1 MMQVTNKLNLDV
13 SSEPKAPSSNSANGS
28 DRGFSSLL
36 DNQNSATSPAA
47 AATTRAEARAQAS
60 ANAEKNRAKSED
72 KAASA
77 EEATRQDEISAAAQ
91 SESEQVAES
100 EGSLEEIERQDA
112 AEAKV
117 ENDAA
122 AVDPAL
128 SGIDFLQ
135 HLQSSLNTNTEL
147 TTDADTLT
155 GEAQGAKSE
164 AANGGNGLPLA
175 AGSLTAAEVDA
186 DDELLTDEPLAAR
199 ANSGA
204 TAEEGADSGSEVAGK
219 SPVTSAGGSTG
230 GEKTAVSS
238 RDNSAE
244 LGTDAT
250 AEGKTT
256 VASAGGSAGGEK
268 AAVSSRDNSA
278 ELSQLAALFA
288 GGSKREVASPA
299 TTAAPEALAALDDAA
314 QAKGSASDVASKL
327 ESSGLESSRV
337 ETKPGAPTL
346 TTDQTNQLHALTAAV
361 RHPNAGSGDAAAQL
375 AQAGNDAVSQSRDR
389 SQLLSAVH
397 LSNAQQAAPEL
408 AERMTLMIGQKWH
421 EAEIQLEPQ
430 GLGKMSIQ
438 LSIDQDQKASVQ
450 FVVQQGNARELLEQ
464 ALPKLR
470 DMLASQGVQL
480 GQTSVQQQAA
490 GQQQS
495 QNQQAQ
501 QGEAREG
508 GNGWGH
514 RGQNSQGEVVDVQ
527 NLAIHST
534 GAAGIDFYA

>member
-13 SSEPKAPSSNSANGS
+13 SSEPKAPSANPVNGS

-36 DNQNSATSPAA
+36 NSQNSVTHPGSGPTSR
-47 AATTRAEARAQAS
+47 TEARAHS
-60 ANAEKNRAKSED
+60 SSNSEKTRSKSED
-72 KAASA
+72 KAAIT
-77 EEATRQDEISAAAQ
+77 EEVTRQDELSAAEQ
-91 SESEQVAES
+91 SESER
-100 EGSLEEIERQDA
+100 L
-112 AEAKV
+112 AEA
-117 ENDAA
+117 DAPLDEAEHSASAEGDAEA
-122 AVDPAL
+122 ADSASNVDPSL

-147 TTDADTLT
+147 TTEADALSS
-155 GEAQGAKSE
+155 EALAAESE
-164 AANGGNGLPLA
+164 AASGGNDLPLA
-175 AGSLTAAEVDA
+175 ADSKAPSEA
-186 DDELLTDEPLAAR
+186 DLDEELLTDEQLAAR
-199 ANSGA
+199 DKSGA
-204 TAEEGADSGSEVAGK
+204 VADEG
-219 SPVTSAGGSTG
+219 SA
-230 GEKTAVSS
+230 A
-238 RDNSAE
+238 
-244 LGTDAT
+244 GTDAT
-250 AEGKTT
+250 DEGKTT
-256 VASAGGSAGGEK
+256 VASAGGAAGGEK
-268 AAVSSRDNSA
+268 AATSSRDTRDNSA

-299 TTAAPEALAALDDAA
+299 TTAAQEALAALDDAA
-314 QAKGSASDVASKL
+314 QTEGAASDVASKL
-327 ESSGLESSRV
+327 ESSG
-337 ETKPGAPTL
+337 GDATL
-346 TTDQTNQLHALTAAV
+346 TTDNTSQLHALTAAT
-361 RHPNAGSGDAAAQL
+361 RHPTGGSGDVSAQL
-375 AQAGNDAVSQSRDR
+375 AQAGTDPAQQSRDK

-490 GQQQS
+490 GQQQA
-495 QNQQAQ
+495 QDQQAQ
-501 QGEAREG
+501 QARDEG
-508 GNGWGH
+508 GSWRN

>member
-13 SSEPKAPSSNSANGS
+13 SSEPKAPSANPVNGS

-36 DNQNSATSPAA
+36 NSQNSVTHPGSGPTSR
-47 AATTRAEARAQAS
+47 TEARAHS
-60 ANAEKNRAKSED
+60 SSNSEKTRAKSED
-72 KAASA
+72 KAAIT
-77 EEATRQDEISAAAQ
+77 EDVTRQDELSAAEQ
-91 SESEQVAES
+91 SESER
-100 EGSLEEIERQDA
+100 L
-112 AEAKV
+112 AEADAPLDEAEHSASV
-117 ENDAA
+117 EGDAEA
-122 AVDPAL
+122 ADSASNVDPSL

-147 TTDADTLT
+147 TTKADALSS
-155 GEAQGAKSE
+155 EALAAESE
-164 AANGGNGLPLA
+164 AASGGNALPLEA
-175 AGSLTAAEVDA
+175 DSTASSEA
-186 DDELLTDEPLAAR
+186 DLDEELLTDEQLAAR
-199 ANSGA
+199 GNTGA
-204 TAEEGADSGSEVAGK
+204 AADEG
-219 SPVTSAGGSTG
+219 SA
-230 GEKTAVSS
+230 A
-238 RDNSAE
+238 
-244 LGTDAT
+244 GTDAT
-250 AEGKTT
+250 DEGKTP
-256 VASAGGSAGGEK
+256 VASAGGAAGGEK
-268 AAVSSRDNSA
+268 AATSSRDNSA

-299 TTAAPEALAALDDAA
+299 TTAAQEALAALDDAA
-314 QAKGSASDVASKL
+314 QTEGVASDVASKL
-327 ESSGLESSRV
+327 ESSGGDATLSD
-337 ETKPGAPTL
+337 PTL
-346 TTDQTNQLHALTAAV
+346 TTDNTSQLHALTAAT
-361 RHPNAGSGDAAAQL
+361 RHPTGGSGDVSAQL
-375 AQAGNDAVSQSRDR
+375 AQAGTDPAQQSRDK

-490 GQQQS
+490 GQQQA
-495 QNQQAQ
+495 QDQQAQ
-501 QGEAREG
+501 QARDEG
-508 GNGWGH
+508 GSWRN

>member
-13 SSEPKAPSSNSANGS
+13 SSEPKAPSTNPANGS

-36 DNQNSATSPAA
+36 DNQNSATSPT
-47 AATTRAEARAQAS
+47 ATSTSQAEARAQAS
-60 ANAEKNRAKSED
+60 AHAEKNRAKSEN

-77 EEATRQDEISAAAQ
+77 EEATRQNELSAAAPSD
-91 SESEQVAES
+91 SEPVAETEDSREEVERSDAS
-100 EGSLEEIERQDA
+100 ETKAEEDADA
-112 AEAKV
+112 APSG
-117 ENDAA
+117 
-122 AVDPAL
+122 DPAL

-147 TTDADTLT
+147 TTEADGLT
-155 GEAQGAKSE
+155 SEAQLAKSE
-164 AANGGNGLPLA
+164 AANGGNALPLD
-175 AGSLTAAEVDA
+175 AGSSAASASDA
-186 DDELLTDEPLAAR
+186 DDELLTDEQLAAR
-199 ANSGA
+199 GKTGA
-204 TAEEGADSGSEVAGK
+204 TTDDGSA
-219 SPVTSAGGSTG
+219 A
-230 GEKTAVSS
+230 
-238 RDNSAE
+238 
-244 LGTDAT
+244 GTDA
-250 AEGKTT
+250 ADEGKTP
-256 VASAGGSAGGEK
+256 VASAGTSASGEK
-268 AAVSSRDNSA
+268 AVATSRDNSA

-299 TTAAPEALAALDDAA
+299 ATAAQEALAALDEAA
-314 QAKGSASDVASKL
+314 QTEGVASDVASKL
-327 ESSGLESSRV
+327 ESGGG
-337 ETKPGAPTL
+337 ETKSGDPTL
-346 TTDQTNQLHALTAAV
+346 TTDNANQLHVLTAAN
-361 RHPNAGSGDAAAQL
+361 RHPSAGSGDVAAQL
-375 AQAGNDAVSQSRDR
+375 AQAGSDAASQSRDK
-389 SQLLSAVH
+389 SQLMSAVH

-450 FVVQQGNARELLEQ
+450 FVVQQGHARELLEQ

-490 GQQQS
+490 GQQHS

-501 QGEAREG
+501 QGEAHEG
-508 GNGWGH
+508 GGSWGH

>member
-13 SSEPKAPSSNSANGS
+13 SSEPKAPSTNPANGS

-36 DNQNSATSPAA
+36 DNQNSATSPT
-47 AATTRAEARAQAS
+47 ATSTSQAEARAQAS
-60 ANAEKNRAKSED
+60 AHAEKNRAKSEN

-77 EEATRQDEISAAAQ
+77 EEATRQDELSAAAPSD
-91 SESEQVAES
+91 SEPVVETEDSREEVERSDASETKAE
-100 EGSLEEIERQDA
+100 EDADA
-112 AEAKV
+112 APSG
-117 ENDAA
+117 
-122 AVDPAL
+122 DPAL

-147 TTDADTLT
+147 TTEADGLT
-155 GEAQGAKSE
+155 SEAPLAKSE
-164 AANGGNGLPLA
+164 AANGGNALPLD
-175 AGSLTAAEVDA
+175 AGSSAASASDA
-186 DDELLTDEPLAAR
+186 DDELLTDEQLAAR
-199 ANSGA
+199 GKTGA
-204 TAEEGADSGSEVAGK
+204 TTDDGSA
-219 SPVTSAGGSTG
+219 A
-230 GEKTAVSS
+230 
-238 RDNSAE
+238 
-244 LGTDAT
+244 GTDA
-250 AEGKTT
+250 ADEGKTP
-256 VASAGGSAGGEK
+256 VASAGTSASGEK
-268 AAVSSRDNSA
+268 AVATSRDNSA

-299 TTAAPEALAALDDAA
+299 ATAAQEALAALDEAA
-314 QAKGSASDVASKL
+314 QTEGVASDVASKL
-327 ESSGLESSRV
+327 ESGGG
-337 ETKPGAPTL
+337 ETKSGDPTL
-346 TTDQTNQLHALTAAV
+346 TTDNANQLHVLTAAN
-361 RHPNAGSGDAAAQL
+361 RHPSAGSGDVAAQL
-375 AQAGNDAVSQSRDR
+375 AQAGSDAASQSRDK
-389 SQLLSAVH
+389 SQLMSAVH

-450 FVVQQGNARELLEQ
+450 FVVQQGHARELLEQ

-490 GQQQS
+490 GQQHS

-501 QGEAREG
+501 QGEAHEG
-508 GNGWGH
+508 GGSWGH

>member
-13 SSEPKAPSSNSANGS
+13 SSEPKAPSTNPANGS

-36 DNQNSATSPAA
+36 DNQNSATSPT
-47 AATTRAEARAQAS
+47 ATSTSQAEARAQAS
-60 ANAEKNRAKSED
+60 AHAEKNRAKSEN

-77 EEATRQDEISAAAQ
+77 EEATRQDELSAAAPSD
-91 SESEQVAES
+91 SEPVAETEDSRDEVERSDAS
-100 EGSLEEIERQDA
+100 ETKAEEDADA
-112 AEAKV
+112 APSG
-117 ENDAA
+117 
-122 AVDPAL
+122 DPAL

-147 TTDADTLT
+147 TTEADGLT
-155 GEAQGAKSE
+155 SEAQLAKSE
-164 AANGGNGLPLA
+164 AANGGNALPLEADSSA
-175 AGSLTAAEVDA
+175 ASASDA
-186 DDELLTDEPLAAR
+186 DDELLTDEQLAAR
-199 ANSGA
+199 GKTGA
-204 TAEEGADSGSEVAGK
+204 TTDDGSA
-219 SPVTSAGGSTG
+219 A
-230 GEKTAVSS
+230 
-238 RDNSAE
+238 
-244 LGTDAT
+244 GTDA
-250 AEGKTT
+250 ADEGKTP
-256 VASAGGSAGGEK
+256 VASAGTSASGEK
-268 AAVSSRDNSA
+268 AVATSRDNSA

-299 TTAAPEALAALDDAA
+299 ATAAQEALAALDEAA
-314 QAKGSASDVASKL
+314 QTEGVASDVASKL
-327 ESSGLESSRV
+327 ESGGG
-337 ETKPGAPTL
+337 ETKSGDPTL
-346 TTDQTNQLHALTAAV
+346 TTDNANQLHVLTAAN
-361 RHPNAGSGDAAAQL
+361 RHPSVGSGDVAAQL
-375 AQAGNDAVSQSRDR
+375 AQAGSDAASQSRDK
-389 SQLLSAVH
+389 SQLMSAVH

-490 GQQQS
+490 GQQHS

-501 QGEAREG
+501 QGEAHEG
-508 GNGWGH
+508 GGSWGH

>member
-13 SSEPKAPSSNSANGS
+13 SSEPKAPSTNPANGS

-36 DNQNSATSPAA
+36 DNQNSATSPT
-47 AATTRAEARAQAS
+47 ATSTSQAEARAQAS
-60 ANAEKNRAKSED
+60 AHAEKNRAKSEN

-77 EEATRQDEISAAAQ
+77 EEATRQNELSAAAPSD
-91 SESEQVAES
+91 SEPVVETEDSREEVELSDASETKAE
-100 EGSLEEIERQDA
+100 EDADA
-112 AEAKV
+112 APSG
-117 ENDAA
+117 
-122 AVDPAL
+122 DPAL

-147 TTDADTLT
+147 TTEADGLT
-155 GEAQGAKSE
+155 SEAQLAKSE
-164 AANGGNGLPLA
+164 AANGGNALPLEADSSA
-175 AGSLTAAEVDA
+175 ASASDA
-186 DDELLTDEPLAAR
+186 DDELLTDEQLAAR
-199 ANSGA
+199 GKTGATTEDGSGA
-204 TAEEGADSGSEVAGK
+204 
-219 SPVTSAGGSTG
+219 
-230 GEKTAVSS
+230 
-238 RDNSAE
+238 
-244 LGTDAT
+244 GTDA
-250 AEGKTT
+250 ADEGKTP
-256 VASAGGSAGGEK
+256 VASAGTSASGEK
-268 AAVSSRDNSA
+268 AVATSRDNSA

-299 TTAAPEALAALDDAA
+299 ATAAQEALAALDEAA
-314 QAKGSASDVASKL
+314 QTEGVASDVASKL
-327 ESSGLESSRV
+327 ESGGG
-337 ETKPGAPTL
+337 ETKSGDPTL
-346 TTDQTNQLHALTAAV
+346 TTDNANQLHVLTAAN
-361 RHPNAGSGDAAAQL
+361 RHPSAGSGDVAAQL
-375 AQAGNDAVSQSRDR
+375 AQAGSDAASQSRDK
-389 SQLLSAVH
+389 SQLMSAVH

-450 FVVQQGNARELLEQ
+450 FVVQQGHARELLEQ

-490 GQQQS
+490 GQQHS

-501 QGEAREG
+501 QGEAHEG
-508 GNGWGH
+508 GGSWGH

>member
-13 SSEPKAPSSNSANGS
+13 SSEPKAPSANPANGS

-47 AATTRAEARAQAS
+47 TSTTQAEARAQAS
-60 ANAEKNRAKSED
+60 AHAEKNRAKSEN

-77 EEATRQDEISAAAQ
+77 EEATRQDELSAAAPSD
-91 SESEQVAES
+91 SEPVVETEDSREEVERSDASETKAE
-100 EGSLEEIERQDA
+100 EDADA
-112 AEAKV
+112 APSG
-117 ENDAA
+117 
-122 AVDPAL
+122 DPAL

-147 TTDADTLT
+147 TTEADGLT
-155 GEAQGAKSE
+155 SEAQLAKSE
-164 AANGGNGLPLA
+164 AANGGNALPLD
-175 AGSLTAAEVDA
+175 AGSSAASASDA
-186 DDELLTDEPLAAR
+186 DDELLTDEQLAAR
-199 ANSGA
+199 GKTGA
-204 TAEEGADSGSEVAGK
+204 TTDDGSA
-219 SPVTSAGGSTG
+219 A
-230 GEKTAVSS
+230 
-238 RDNSAE
+238 
-244 LGTDAT
+244 GTDA
-250 AEGKTT
+250 ADEGKTP
-256 VASAGGSAGGEK
+256 VASAGTSASGEK
-268 AAVSSRDNSA
+268 AVATSRDNSA

-299 TTAAPEALAALDDAA
+299 ATAAQEALAALDEAA
-314 QAKGSASDVASKL
+314 QTEGVASDVASKL
-327 ESSGLESSRV
+327 ESGGG
-337 ETKPGAPTL
+337 ETKSGDPKL
-346 TTDQTNQLHALTAAV
+346 TTDNANQLHVLTAAN
-361 RHPNAGSGDAAAQL
+361 RHPSAGSGDVAAQL
-375 AQAGNDAVSQSRDR
+375 AQAGSDAASQSRDK
-389 SQLLSAVH
+389 SQLMSAVH

-450 FVVQQGNARELLEQ
+450 FVVQQGHARELLEQ

-534 GAAGIDFYA
+534 GAAGIVFYA

>member
-13 SSEPKAPSSNSANGS
+13 SSEPKAPSTNPANGS

-36 DNQNSATSPAA
+36 DNQNSATSPT
-47 AATTRAEARAQAS
+47 ATSTSQAEARAQAS
-60 ANAEKNRAKSED
+60 AHAEKNRAKSEN

-77 EEATRQDEISAAAQ
+77 EEATRQDELSAAAPSD
-91 SESEQVAES
+91 SEPVVETEDSREEVERSDASETKAE
-100 EGSLEEIERQDA
+100 EDADA
-112 AEAKV
+112 APSG
-117 ENDAA
+117 
-122 AVDPAL
+122 DPAL

-147 TTDADTLT
+147 TTEADGLT
-155 GEAQGAKSE
+155 SEAQLAKSE
-164 AANGGNGLPLA
+164 AANGGNALPLD
-175 AGSLTAAEVDA
+175 AGSSAASASDA
-186 DDELLTDEPLAAR
+186 DDELLTDEQLAAR
-199 ANSGA
+199 GKTGA
-204 TAEEGADSGSEVAGK
+204 TTDDGSA
-219 SPVTSAGGSTG
+219 A
-230 GEKTAVSS
+230 
-238 RDNSAE
+238 
-244 LGTDAT
+244 GTDA
-250 AEGKTT
+250 ADEGKTP
-256 VASAGGSAGGEK
+256 VASAGTSASGEK
-268 AAVSSRDNSA
+268 AVATSRDNSA

-299 TTAAPEALAALDDAA
+299 ATAAQEALAALDEAA
-314 QAKGSASDVASKL
+314 QTEGVASDVASKL
-327 ESSGLESSRV
+327 ESGGG
-337 ETKPGAPTL
+337 ETKSGDPTL
-346 TTDQTNQLHALTAAV
+346 TTDNANQLHVLTAAN
-361 RHPNAGSGDAAAQL
+361 RHPSAGSGDVAAQL
-375 AQAGNDAVSQSRDR
+375 AQAGSDAASQSRDK
-389 SQLLSAVH
+389 SQLMSAVH

-450 FVVQQGNARELLEQ
+450 FVVQQGHARELLEQ

-490 GQQQS
+490 GQQHS

-501 QGEAREG
+501 QGEAHEG
-508 GNGWGH
+508 GGSWGH

>member
-13 SSEPKAPSSNSANGS
+13 SSEPKAPSTNPANGS

-36 DNQNSATSPAA
+36 DNQNSATSPT
-47 AATTRAEARAQAS
+47 ATSTSQAEARAQAS
-60 ANAEKNRAKSED
+60 AHAEKNRAKSEN

-77 EEATRQDEISAAAQ
+77 EEATRQDELSAAAPSD
-91 SESEQVAES
+91 SEPVAETEDSRDEVERSDAS
-100 EGSLEEIERQDA
+100 ETKAEEDADA
-112 AEAKV
+112 APSG
-117 ENDAA
+117 
-122 AVDPAL
+122 DPAL

-147 TTDADTLT
+147 TTEADGLT
-155 GEAQGAKSE
+155 SEAQLAKSE
-164 AANGGNGLPLA
+164 AANGGNALPLD
-175 AGSLTAAEVDA
+175 AGSSAASASDA
-186 DDELLTDEPLAAR
+186 DDELLTDEQLAAR
-199 ANSGA
+199 GKTGA
-204 TAEEGADSGSEVAGK
+204 TTDDGSA
-219 SPVTSAGGSTG
+219 A
-230 GEKTAVSS
+230 
-238 RDNSAE
+238 
-244 LGTDAT
+244 GTDA
-250 AEGKTT
+250 ADEGKTP
-256 VASAGGSAGGEK
+256 VASAGTSASGEK
-268 AAVSSRDNSA
+268 AVATSRDNSA

-299 TTAAPEALAALDDAA
+299 ATAAQEALAALDEAA
-314 QAKGSASDVASKL
+314 QTEGVASDVASKL
-327 ESSGLESSRV
+327 ESGGG
-337 ETKPGAPTL
+337 ETKSGDPTL
-346 TTDQTNQLHALTAAV
+346 TTDNANQLHVLTAAN
-361 RHPNAGSGDAAAQL
+361 RHPSAGSGDVAAQL
-375 AQAGNDAVSQSRDR
+375 AQAGSDAASQSRDK
-389 SQLLSAVH
+389 SQLMSAVH

-450 FVVQQGNARELLEQ
+450 FVVQQGHARELLEQ

-490 GQQQS
+490 GQQHS

-508 GNGWGH
+508 GGSWGH

>member
-13 SSEPKAPSSNSANGS
+13 SSEPKAPSTNPANGS

-36 DNQNSATSPAA
+36 DNQNSATSPT
-47 AATTRAEARAQAS
+47 ATSTSQAEARAQAS
-60 ANAEKNRAKSED
+60 AHAEKNRAKSEN

-77 EEATRQDEISAAAQ
+77 EEATRQDELSAAAPSD
-91 SESEQVAES
+91 SEPVVETEDSREEVERSDASETKAE
-100 EGSLEEIERQDA
+100 EDADA
-112 AEAKV
+112 APSG
-117 ENDAA
+117 
-122 AVDPAL
+122 DPAL

-147 TTDADTLT
+147 TTEADGLT
-155 GEAQGAKSE
+155 SEAQLAKSE
-164 AANGGNGLPLA
+164 AANGGNALPLEADSSA
-175 AGSLTAAEVDA
+175 ASASDA
-186 DDELLTDEPLAAR
+186 DDELLTDEQLAAR
-199 ANSGA
+199 GKTGA
-204 TAEEGADSGSEVAGK
+204 TTDDGSA
-219 SPVTSAGGSTG
+219 A
-230 GEKTAVSS
+230 
-238 RDNSAE
+238 
-244 LGTDAT
+244 GTDA
-250 AEGKTT
+250 ADEGKTP
-256 VASAGGSAGGEK
+256 VASAGTSASGEK
-268 AAVSSRDNSA
+268 AVATSRDNSA

-299 TTAAPEALAALDDAA
+299 ATAAQEALAALDEAA
-314 QAKGSASDVASKL
+314 QTEGVASDVASKL
-327 ESSGLESSRV
+327 ESGGG
-337 ETKPGAPTL
+337 ETKSGDPTL
-346 TTDQTNQLHALTAAV
+346 TTDNANQLHVLTAAN
-361 RHPNAGSGDAAAQL
+361 RHPSAGSGDVAAQL
-375 AQAGNDAVSQSRDR
+375 AQAGSDAASQSRDK
-389 SQLLSAVH
+389 SQLMSAVH

-450 FVVQQGNARELLEQ
+450 FVVQQGHARELLEQ

-490 GQQQS
+490 GQQHS

-501 QGEAREG
+501 QGEAHEG
-508 GNGWGH
+508 GGSWGH

>member
-13 SSEPKAPSSNSANGS
+13 SSEPKAPSTNPANGS

-36 DNQNSATSPAA
+36 DNQNSATSPT
-47 AATTRAEARAQAS
+47 ATSTSQAEARAQAS
-60 ANAEKNRAKSED
+60 AHAEKNRAKSEN

-77 EEATRQDEISAAAQ
+77 EEATRQDELSAAAPSD
-91 SESEQVAES
+91 SEPVAETEDSREEVERSDAS
-100 EGSLEEIERQDA
+100 ETKAEEDADA
-112 AEAKV
+112 APSG
-117 ENDAA
+117 
-122 AVDPAL
+122 DPAL

-147 TTDADTLT
+147 TTEADGLT
-155 GEAQGAKSE
+155 SEAQLAKSE
-164 AANGGNGLPLA
+164 AANGGNALPLEADSSA
-175 AGSLTAAEVDA
+175 ASASDA
-186 DDELLTDEPLAAR
+186 DDELLTDEQLAAR
-199 ANSGA
+199 GKTGA
-204 TAEEGADSGSEVAGK
+204 TTDDGSA
-219 SPVTSAGGSTG
+219 A
-230 GEKTAVSS
+230 
-238 RDNSAE
+238 
-244 LGTDAT
+244 GTDA
-250 AEGKTT
+250 ADEGKTP
-256 VASAGGSAGGEK
+256 VASAGTSASGEK
-268 AAVSSRDNSA
+268 AVATSRDNSA

-299 TTAAPEALAALDDAA
+299 ATAAQEALAALDEAA
-314 QAKGSASDVASKL
+314 QTEGVASDVASKL
-327 ESSGLESSRV
+327 ESGGG
-337 ETKPGAPTL
+337 ETKSGDPTL
-346 TTDQTNQLHALTAAV
+346 TTDNANQLHVLTAAN
-361 RHPNAGSGDAAAQL
+361 RHPSAGSGDVAAQL
-375 AQAGNDAVSQSRDR
+375 AQAGSDAASQSRDK
-389 SQLLSAVH
+389 SQLMSAVH

-450 FVVQQGNARELLEQ
+450 FVVQQGHARELLEQ

-490 GQQQS
+490 GQQHS

-508 GNGWGH
+508 GGSWGH

>member
-13 SSEPKAPSSNSANGS
+13 SSEPKAPSTNPANGS

-36 DNQNSATSPAA
+36 DNQNSATSPT
-47 AATTRAEARAQAS
+47 ATSTSQAEARAQAS
-60 ANAEKNRAKSED
+60 AHAEKNRAKSEN

-77 EEATRQDEISAAAQ
+77 EEATRQDELSAAAPSD
-91 SESEQVAES
+91 SEPVVETEDSREEVERSDASETKAE
-100 EGSLEEIERQDA
+100 EDADA
-112 AEAKV
+112 APSG
-117 ENDAA
+117 
-122 AVDPAL
+122 DPAL

-147 TTDADTLT
+147 TTEADGLT
-155 GEAQGAKSE
+155 SEAQLAKSE
-164 AANGGNGLPLA
+164 AANGGNALPLEADSSA
-175 AGSLTAAEVDA
+175 ASASDA
-186 DDELLTDEPLAAR
+186 DDELLTDEQLAAR
-199 ANSGA
+199 GKTGA
-204 TAEEGADSGSEVAGK
+204 TTDDGSA
-219 SPVTSAGGSTG
+219 A
-230 GEKTAVSS
+230 
-238 RDNSAE
+238 
-244 LGTDAT
+244 GTDA
-250 AEGKTT
+250 ADEGKTP
-256 VASAGGSAGGEK
+256 VASAGTSASGEK
-268 AAVSSRDNSA
+268 AVATSRDNSA

-299 TTAAPEALAALDDAA
+299 TTAAQEALAALDEAA
-314 QAKGSASDVASKL
+314 QTEGVASDVASKL
-327 ESSGLESSRV
+327 ESGGG
-337 ETKPGAPTL
+337 ETKSGDPKL
-346 TTDQTNQLHALTAAV
+346 TTDNANQLHVLTAAN
-361 RHPNAGSGDAAAQL
+361 RHPSAGSGDVAAQL
-375 AQAGNDAVSQSRDR
+375 AQAGSDAASQSRDK
-389 SQLLSAVH
+389 SQLMSAVH

-450 FVVQQGNARELLEQ
+450 FVVQQGHARELLEQ

-490 GQQQS
+490 GQQHS

-508 GNGWGH
+508 GGSWGH

>member
-13 SSEPKAPSSNSANGS
+13 SSEPKAPSANPVNGS

-36 DNQNSATSPAA
+36 NSQNSVTHPGSGPTSR
-47 AATTRAEARAQAS
+47 TEARAHS
-60 ANAEKNRAKSED
+60 SSNSEKTRAKSED
-72 KAASA
+72 KAAIT
-77 EEATRQDEISAAAQ
+77 EEVTRQDELSAAEQ
-91 SESEQVAES
+91 SESER
-100 EGSLEEIERQDA
+100 L
-112 AEAKV
+112 AEADV
-117 ENDAA
+117 PLDEGERSASAEGDAEA
-122 AVDPAL
+122 ADSASNVDPSL

-147 TTDADTLT
+147 TTEADALSS
-155 GEAQGAKSE
+155 EALAAESE
-164 AANGGNGLPLA
+164 AASGGNDLPLA
-175 AGSLTAAEVDA
+175 ADSKAPSEA
-186 DDELLTDEPLAAR
+186 DLDEELLTDEQLAAR
-199 ANSGA
+199 GNTGA
-204 TAEEGADSGSEVAGK
+204 AADEG
-219 SPVTSAGGSTG
+219 SA
-230 GEKTAVSS
+230 A
-238 RDNSAE
+238 
-244 LGTDAT
+244 GTDAT
-250 AEGKTT
+250 DEGKTP
-256 VASAGGSAGGEK
+256 VASAGGAAGGEK
-268 AAVSSRDNSA
+268 AATSSRDTRDNSA

-299 TTAAPEALAALDDAA
+299 TTAAQEALAALDDAA
-314 QAKGSASDVASKL
+314 QTEGAASDVASKL
-327 ESSGLESSRV
+327 ESSGGDATLSD
-337 ETKPGAPTL
+337 PTL
-346 TTDQTNQLHALTAAV
+346 TTDNTSQLHALTAAT
-361 RHPNAGSGDAAAQL
+361 RHPTGGSGDVSAQL
-375 AQAGNDAVSQSRDR
+375 AQAGTDPAQQSRDK

-490 GQQQS
+490 GQQQA
-495 QNQQAQ
+495 QDQQAQ
-501 QGEAREG
+501 QARDEG
-508 GNGWGH
+508 GSWRN

>member
-13 SSEPKAPSSNSANGS
+13 SSEPKAPSTNPANGS

-36 DNQNSATSPAA
+36 DNQNSATSPT
-47 AATTRAEARAQAS
+47 ATSTSQAEARAQAS
-60 ANAEKNRAKSED
+60 AHAEKNRAKSEN

-77 EEATRQDEISAAAQ
+77 EEATRQDELSAAAPSD
-91 SESEQVAES
+91 SEPVGETEDSREEVERSDASETKAE
-100 EGSLEEIERQDA
+100 EDADA
-112 AEAKV
+112 APSG
-117 ENDAA
+117 
-122 AVDPAL
+122 DPAL

-147 TTDADTLT
+147 TTEADGLT
-155 GEAQGAKSE
+155 SEAQLAKSE
-164 AANGGNGLPLA
+164 AANGGNALPLD
-175 AGSLTAAEVDA
+175 AGSSAASASDA
-186 DDELLTDEPLAAR
+186 DDELLTDEQLAAR
-199 ANSGA
+199 GKTGA
-204 TAEEGADSGSEVAGK
+204 TTDDGSA
-219 SPVTSAGGSTG
+219 A
-230 GEKTAVSS
+230 
-238 RDNSAE
+238 
-244 LGTDAT
+244 GTDA
-250 AEGKTT
+250 ADEGKTP
-256 VASAGGSAGGEK
+256 VASAGTSASGEK
-268 AAVSSRDNSA
+268 AVATSRDNSA

-299 TTAAPEALAALDDAA
+299 ATAAQEALAALDEAA
-314 QAKGSASDVASKL
+314 QTEGVASDVASKL
-327 ESSGLESSRV
+327 ESGGG
-337 ETKPGAPTL
+337 ETKSGDPKL
-346 TTDQTNQLHALTAAV
+346 TTDNANQLHVLTAAN
-361 RHPNAGSGDAAAQL
+361 RHPSAGSGDVAAQL
-375 AQAGNDAVSQSRDR
+375 AQAGSDAASQSRDK
-389 SQLLSAVH
+389 SQLMSAVH

-450 FVVQQGNARELLEQ
+450 FVVQQGHARELLEQ

-490 GQQQS
+490 GQQHS

-508 GNGWGH
+508 GGSWGH

>member
-13 SSEPKAPSSNSANGS
+13 SSEPKAPSTNPANGS

-36 DNQNSATSPAA
+36 DNQNSATSPT
-47 AATTRAEARAQAS
+47 ATSTSQAEARAQAS
-60 ANAEKNRAKSED
+60 AHAEKNRAKSEN

-77 EEATRQDEISAAAQ
+77 EEATRQDELSAAAPSD
-91 SESEQVAES
+91 SEPVVETEDSREEVERSDASETKAE
-100 EGSLEEIERQDA
+100 EDADA
-112 AEAKV
+112 APSG
-117 ENDAA
+117 
-122 AVDPAL
+122 DPAL

-147 TTDADTLT
+147 TTEADGLT
-155 GEAQGAKSE
+155 SEAQLAKSE
-164 AANGGNGLPLA
+164 AANGGNALPLD
-175 AGSLTAAEVDA
+175 AGSSAASASDA
-186 DDELLTDEPLAAR
+186 DDELLTDEQLAAR
-199 ANSGA
+199 GKTGA
-204 TAEEGADSGSEVAGK
+204 TTDDGSA
-219 SPVTSAGGSTG
+219 A
-230 GEKTAVSS
+230 
-238 RDNSAE
+238 
-244 LGTDAT
+244 GTDA
-250 AEGKTT
+250 ADEGKTP
-256 VASAGGSAGGEK
+256 VASAGTSASGEK
-268 AAVSSRDNSA
+268 AVATSRDNSA

-299 TTAAPEALAALDDAA
+299 ATAAQEALAALDEAA
-314 QAKGSASDVASKL
+314 QTEGVASDVASKL
-327 ESSGLESSRV
+327 ESGGG
-337 ETKPGAPTL
+337 ETKSGDPKL
-346 TTDQTNQLHALTAAV
+346 TTDNANQLHVLTAAN
-361 RHPNAGSGDAAAQL
+361 RHPSAGSGDVAAQL
-375 AQAGNDAVSQSRDR
+375 AQAGSDAASQSRDK
-389 SQLLSAVH
+389 SQLMSAVH

-450 FVVQQGNARELLEQ
+450 FVVQQGHARELLEQ

-490 GQQQS
+490 GQQHS

-508 GNGWGH
+508 GGSWGH

>member
-13 SSEPKAPSSNSANGS
+13 SSEPKAPSTNPANGS

-36 DNQNSATSPAA
+36 DNQNSATSPT
-47 AATTRAEARAQAS
+47 ATSTSQAEARAQAS
-60 ANAEKNRAKSED
+60 AHAEKNRAKSEN

-77 EEATRQDEISAAAQ
+77 EEATRQDELSAAAPSD
-91 SESEQVAES
+91 SEPVVETEDSREEVERSDASETKAE
-100 EGSLEEIERQDA
+100 EDADA
-112 AEAKV
+112 APSG
-117 ENDAA
+117 
-122 AVDPAL
+122 DPAL

-147 TTDADTLT
+147 TTEADGLT
-155 GEAQGAKSE
+155 SEAQLAKSE
-164 AANGGNGLPLA
+164 AANGGNALPLD
-175 AGSLTAAEVDA
+175 AGSSAASASDA
-186 DDELLTDEPLAAR
+186 DDELLTDEQLAAR
-199 ANSGA
+199 GKTGATTEDGSGA
-204 TAEEGADSGSEVAGK
+204 
-219 SPVTSAGGSTG
+219 
-230 GEKTAVSS
+230 
-238 RDNSAE
+238 
-244 LGTDAT
+244 GTDA
-250 AEGKTT
+250 ADEGKTP
-256 VASAGGSAGGEK
+256 VASAGTSASGEK
-268 AAVSSRDNSA
+268 AVATSRDNSA

-299 TTAAPEALAALDDAA
+299 ATAAQEALAALDEAA
-314 QAKGSASDVASKL
+314 QTEGVASDVASKL
-327 ESSGLESSRV
+327 ESGGG
-337 ETKPGAPTL
+337 ETKSGDPTL
-346 TTDQTNQLHALTAAV
+346 TTDNANQLHVLTAAN
-361 RHPNAGSGDAAAQL
+361 RHPSAGSGDVAAQL
-375 AQAGNDAVSQSRDR
+375 AQAGSDAASQSRDK
-389 SQLLSAVH
+389 SQLMSAVH

-450 FVVQQGNARELLEQ
+450 FVVQQGHARELLEQ

-490 GQQQS
+490 GQQHS

-501 QGEAREG
+501 QGEAHEG
-508 GNGWGH
+508 GGSWGH

>member
-13 SSEPKAPSSNSANGS
+13 SSEPKAPSTNPANGS

-36 DNQNSATSPAA
+36 DNQNSATSPT
-47 AATTRAEARAQAS
+47 ATSTSQAEARAQAS
-60 ANAEKNRAKSED
+60 AHAEKNRAKSEN

-77 EEATRQDEISAAAQ
+77 EEATRQDELSAAAPSD
-91 SESEQVAES
+91 SEPVAETEDSREEVERSDAS
-100 EGSLEEIERQDA
+100 ETKAEEDADA
-112 AEAKV
+112 APSG
-117 ENDAA
+117 
-122 AVDPAL
+122 DPAL

-147 TTDADTLT
+147 TTEADGLT
-155 GEAQGAKSE
+155 SEAQLAKSE
-164 AANGGNGLPLA
+164 AANGGNALPLD
-175 AGSLTAAEVDA
+175 AGSSAASASDA
-186 DDELLTDEPLAAR
+186 DVELLTDEQLAAR
-199 ANSGA
+199 GKTGA
-204 TAEEGADSGSEVAGK
+204 TTDDGSAAGTDAADEGK
-219 SPVTSAGGSTG
+219 TPVTSAGT
-230 GEKTAVSS
+230 
-238 RDNSAE
+238 SA
-244 LGTDAT
+244 
-250 AEGKTT
+250 
-256 VASAGGSAGGEK
+256 SGEK
-268 AAVSSRDNSA
+268 AVATSRDNSA

-299 TTAAPEALAALDDAA
+299 ATAAQEALAALDEAA
-314 QAKGSASDVASKL
+314 QTEGVASDVASKL
-327 ESSGLESSRV
+327 ESGGG
-337 ETKPGAPTL
+337 ETKSGDPKL
-346 TTDQTNQLHALTAAV
+346 TTDNANQLHVLTAAN
-361 RHPNAGSGDAAAQL
+361 RHPSAGSGDVAAQL
-375 AQAGNDAVSQSRDR
+375 AQAGSDAASQSRDK
-389 SQLLSAVH
+389 SQLMSAVH

-450 FVVQQGNARELLEQ
+450 FVVQQGHARELLEQ

-490 GQQQS
+490 GQQHS

-501 QGEAREG
+501 QGEAHEG
-508 GNGWGH
+508 GGSWGH

>member
-13 SSEPKAPSSNSANGS
+13 SSEPKAPSTNPANGS

-36 DNQNSATSPAA
+36 DNQNSATSPT
-47 AATTRAEARAQAS
+47 ATSTSQAEARAQAS
-60 ANAEKNRAKSED
+60 AHAEKNRAKSEN

-77 EEATRQDEISAAAQ
+77 EEATRQDELSAAAPSD
-91 SESEQVAES
+91 SEPVAETEDSRDEVERSDAS
-100 EGSLEEIERQDA
+100 ETKAEEDADA
-112 AEAKV
+112 APSG
-117 ENDAA
+117 
-122 AVDPAL
+122 DPAL

-147 TTDADTLT
+147 TTEADGLT
-155 GEAQGAKSE
+155 SEAQLAKSE
-164 AANGGNGLPLA
+164 AANGGNALPLD
-175 AGSLTAAEVDA
+175 AGSSAASASDA
-186 DDELLTDEPLAAR
+186 DDELLTDEQLAAR
-199 ANSGA
+199 GKTGA
-204 TAEEGADSGSEVAGK
+204 TTDDGSA
-219 SPVTSAGGSTG
+219 A
-230 GEKTAVSS
+230 
-238 RDNSAE
+238 
-244 LGTDAT
+244 GTDA
-250 AEGKTT
+250 ADEGKTP
-256 VASAGGSAGGEK
+256 VASAGTSASGEK
-268 AAVSSRDNSA
+268 AVATSRDNSA

-299 TTAAPEALAALDDAA
+299 ATAAQEALAALDEAA
-314 QAKGSASDVASKL
+314 QTEGVASDVASKL
-327 ESSGLESSRV
+327 ESGGG
-337 ETKPGAPTL
+337 ETKSGDPKL
-346 TTDQTNQLHALTAAV
+346 TTDNANQLHVLTAAN
-361 RHPNAGSGDAAAQL
+361 RHPSAGSGDVAAQL
-375 AQAGNDAVSQSRDR
+375 AQAGSDAASQSRDK
-389 SQLLSAVH
+389 SQLMSAVH

-450 FVVQQGNARELLEQ
+450 FVVQQGHARELLEQ

-490 GQQQS
+490 GQQHS

-501 QGEAREG
+501 QGEAHEG
-508 GNGWGH
+508 GGSWGH

>member
-13 SSEPKAPSSNSANGS
+13 SSEPKAPSTNPANGS

-36 DNQNSATSPAA
+36 DNQNSATSPT
-47 AATTRAEARAQAS
+47 ATSTSQAEARAQAS
-60 ANAEKNRAKSED
+60 AHAEKNRAKSEN

-77 EEATRQDEISAAAQ
+77 EEATRQNELSAAAPSD
-91 SESEQVAES
+91 SEPVAETEDSREEVERSDAS
-100 EGSLEEIERQDA
+100 ETKAEEDADA
-112 AEAKV
+112 APSG
-117 ENDAA
+117 
-122 AVDPAL
+122 DPAL

-147 TTDADTLT
+147 TTEADGLT
-155 GEAQGAKSE
+155 SEAQLAKSE
-164 AANGGNGLPLA
+164 AANGGNALPLD
-175 AGSLTAAEVDA
+175 AGSSAASASDA
-186 DDELLTDEPLAAR
+186 DDELLTDEQLAAR
-199 ANSGA
+199 GKTGA
-204 TAEEGADSGSEVAGK
+204 TTDDGSA
-219 SPVTSAGGSTG
+219 A
-230 GEKTAVSS
+230 
-238 RDNSAE
+238 
-244 LGTDAT
+244 GTDA
-250 AEGKTT
+250 ADEGKTP
-256 VASAGGSAGGEK
+256 VASAGTSASGEK
-268 AAVSSRDNSA
+268 AVATSRDNSA

-299 TTAAPEALAALDDAA
+299 ATAAQEALAALDEAA
-314 QAKGSASDVASKL
+314 QTEGVASDVASKL
-327 ESSGLESSRV
+327 ESGGG
-337 ETKPGAPTL
+337 ETKSGDPTL
-346 TTDQTNQLHALTAAV
+346 TTDNANQLHVLTAAN
-361 RHPNAGSGDAAAQL
+361 RHPSAGSGDVAAQL
-375 AQAGNDAVSQSRDR
+375 AQAGSDAASQSRDK
-389 SQLLSAVH
+389 SQLMSAVH

-450 FVVQQGNARELLEQ
+450 FVVQQGHARELLEQ

-490 GQQQS
+490 GQQHS

-508 GNGWGH
+508 GGSWGH

>member
-13 SSEPKAPSSNSANGS
+13 SSEPKAPSTNPANGS

-36 DNQNSATSPAA
+36 DNQNSATSPT
-47 AATTRAEARAQAS
+47 ATSTSQAEARAQAS
-60 ANAEKNRAKSED
+60 AHAEKNRAKSEN

-77 EEATRQDEISAAAQ
+77 EEATRQDELSAAAPSD
-91 SESEQVAES
+91 SEPVVETEDSREEVERSDASETKAE
-100 EGSLEEIERQDA
+100 EDADA
-112 AEAKV
+112 APSG
-117 ENDAA
+117 
-122 AVDPAL
+122 DPAL

-147 TTDADTLT
+147 TTEADGLT
-155 GEAQGAKSE
+155 SEAQLAKSE
-164 AANGGNGLPLA
+164 AANGGNALPLDASSSA
-175 AGSLTAAEVDA
+175 ASASDA
-186 DDELLTDEPLAAR
+186 DDELLTDEQLAAR
-199 ANSGA
+199 GKTGA
-204 TAEEGADSGSEVAGK
+204 TTDDGSA
-219 SPVTSAGGSTG
+219 A
-230 GEKTAVSS
+230 
-238 RDNSAE
+238 
-244 LGTDAT
+244 GTDA
-250 AEGKTT
+250 ADEGKTP
-256 VASAGGSAGGEK
+256 VASAGTSASGEK
-268 AAVSSRDNSA
+268 AVATSRDNSA

-299 TTAAPEALAALDDAA
+299 ATAAQEALAALDEAA
-314 QAKGSASDVASKL
+314 QTEGVASDVASKL
-327 ESSGLESSRV
+327 ESGGG
-337 ETKPGAPTL
+337 ETKSGDPTL
-346 TTDQTNQLHALTAAV
+346 TTDNANQLHVLTAAN
-361 RHPNAGSGDAAAQL
+361 RHPSAGSGDVAAQL
-375 AQAGNDAVSQSRDR
+375 AQAGSDAASQSRDK
-389 SQLLSAVH
+389 SQLMSAVH

-450 FVVQQGNARELLEQ
+450 FVVQQGHARELLEQ

-490 GQQQS
+490 GQQHS

-508 GNGWGH
+508 GGSWGH

>member
-13 SSEPKAPSSNSANGS
+13 SSEPKAPSSNSANGP

-72 KAASA
+72 KAASV
-77 EEATRQDEISAAAQ
+77 EEAARQDELSAAAQ

-100 EGSLEEIERQDA
+100 EGSLEEIGRQDA

-117 ENDAA
+117 EVEDDAA

-175 AGSLTAAEVDA
+175 AGSPAAAEVDA

-204 TAEEGADSGSEVAGK
+204 TAEEGAAADSGSEDAGK

-230 GEKTAVSS
+230 GEK
-238 RDNSAE
+238 
-244 LGTDAT
+244 
-250 AEGKTT
+250 
-256 VASAGGSAGGEK
+256 
-268 AAVSSRDNSA
+268 AAAPPRDNSA

-299 TTAAPEALAALDDAA
+299 TAAAQEAIAALDDAA
-314 QAKGSASDVASKL
+314 QAKGVASDVAGKL
-327 ESSGLESSRV
+327 ESSGLESSGV
-337 ETKPGAPTL
+337 ETKPGDPTL

-361 RHPNAGSGDAAAQL
+361 RHPNAGSGDAATQL

-450 FVVQQGNARELLEQ
+450 FVVQQGHARELLEQ

>member
-13 SSEPKAPSSNSANGS
+13 SSEPKAPSTNPANGS

-36 DNQNSATSPAA
+36 DNQNSATSPT
-47 AATTRAEARAQAS
+47 ATSTSQAEARAQAS
-60 ANAEKNRAKSED
+60 AHAEKNRAKSEN

-77 EEATRQDEISAAAQ
+77 EEATRQDELSAAAPSD
-91 SESEQVAES
+91 SEPVAETEDSREEVERSDAS
-100 EGSLEEIERQDA
+100 ETKAEEDADA
-112 AEAKV
+112 APSG
-117 ENDAA
+117 
-122 AVDPAL
+122 DPAL

-147 TTDADTLT
+147 TTEADGLT
-155 GEAQGAKSE
+155 SEAQLAKSE
-164 AANGGNGLPLA
+164 AANGGNALPLD
-175 AGSLTAAEVDA
+175 AGSSAASASDA
-186 DDELLTDEPLAAR
+186 DDELLTDEQLAAR
-199 ANSGA
+199 GKTGA
-204 TAEEGADSGSEVAGK
+204 TTDDGSA
-219 SPVTSAGGSTG
+219 A
-230 GEKTAVSS
+230 
-238 RDNSAE
+238 
-244 LGTDAT
+244 GTDA
-250 AEGKTT
+250 ADEGKTP
-256 VASAGGSAGGEK
+256 VASAGTSASGEK
-268 AAVSSRDNSA
+268 AVATSRDNSA

-299 TTAAPEALAALDDAA
+299 ATAAQEALAALDEAA
-314 QAKGSASDVASKL
+314 QTEGVASDVASKL
-327 ESSGLESSRV
+327 ESGGG
-337 ETKPGAPTL
+337 ETKSGDPTL
-346 TTDQTNQLHALTAAV
+346 TTDNANQLHVLTAAN
-361 RHPNAGSGDAAAQL
+361 RHPSAGSGDVAAQL
-375 AQAGNDAVSQSRDR
+375 AQAGSDAASQSRDK
-389 SQLLSAVH
+389 SQLMSAVH

-450 FVVQQGNARELLEQ
+450 FVVQQGHARELLEQ

-490 GQQQS
+490 GQQHS

-501 QGEAREG
+501 QGEAHEG
-508 GNGWGH
+508 GGSWGH

>member
-13 SSEPKAPSSNSANGS
+13 SSEPKAPSANPVNGS

-36 DNQNSATSPAA
+36 NSQNSVTHPGSGP
-47 AATTRAEARAQAS
+47 TLRTEARAHS
-60 ANAEKNRAKSED
+60 SSNSEKTRAKSED
-72 KAASA
+72 KAAIT
-77 EEATRQDEISAAAQ
+77 EEVTRQDELSAAEQ
-91 SESEQVAES
+91 SESER
-100 EGSLEEIERQDA
+100 L
-112 AEAKV
+112 AEA
-117 ENDAA
+117 DAPLDEGERSASAEGDAEA
-122 AVDPAL
+122 ADSASNVDPSL

-147 TTDADTLT
+147 TTEADALSS
-155 GEAQGAKSE
+155 EALAAESE
-164 AANGGNGLPLA
+164 AASGGNDLPLA
-175 AGSLTAAEVDA
+175 ADSKAPSEA
-186 DDELLTDEPLAAR
+186 DLDEELLTDEQLAAR
-199 ANSGA
+199 GNTGA
-204 TAEEGADSGSEVAGK
+204 AADEG
-219 SPVTSAGGSTG
+219 SA
-230 GEKTAVSS
+230 A
-238 RDNSAE
+238 
-244 LGTDAT
+244 GTDAT
-250 AEGKTT
+250 DEGKTT
-256 VASAGGSAGGEK
+256 VASAGGAAGGEK
-268 AAVSSRDNSA
+268 SAASSRDNSA

-299 TTAAPEALAALDDAA
+299 TTAAQEALAALDEAA
-314 QAKGSASDVASKL
+314 QTEGVASDVASKL
-327 ESSGLESSRV
+327 ESGGG
-337 ETKPGAPTL
+337 ETKSGDPTL
-346 TTDQTNQLHALTAAV
+346 TTDNANQLHVLTAAN
-361 RHPNAGSGDAAAQL
+361 RHPSAGSGDVAAQL
-375 AQAGNDAVSQSRDR
+375 AQAGSDAASQSRDK
-389 SQLLSAVH
+389 SQLMSAVH

-490 GQQQS
+490 GQQQA
-495 QNQQAQ
+495 QDQQAQ
-501 QGEAREG
+501 QARDEG
-508 GNGWGH
+508 GSWRN

>member
-13 SSEPKAPSSNSANGS
+13 SSEPKAPSTNPANGS

-36 DNQNSATSPAA
+36 DNQNSATSPT
-47 AATTRAEARAQAS
+47 ATSTSQAEARAQAS
-60 ANAEKNRAKSED
+60 AHAEKNRAKSEN

-77 EEATRQDEISAAAQ
+77 EEATRQDELSAAAPSD
-91 SESEQVAES
+91 SEPVAETEDSREEVERSDAS
-100 EGSLEEIERQDA
+100 ETKAEEDADA
-112 AEAKV
+112 APSG
-117 ENDAA
+117 
-122 AVDPAL
+122 DPAL

-147 TTDADTLT
+147 TTEADGLT
-155 GEAQGAKSE
+155 SEAQLAKSE
-164 AANGGNGLPLA
+164 AANGGNALPLD
-175 AGSLTAAEVDA
+175 AGSSAASASDA
-186 DDELLTDEPLAAR
+186 DDELLTDEQLAAR
-199 ANSGA
+199 GKTGA
-204 TAEEGADSGSEVAGK
+204 TTDDGSA
-219 SPVTSAGGSTG
+219 A
-230 GEKTAVSS
+230 
-238 RDNSAE
+238 
-244 LGTDAT
+244 GTDA
-250 AEGKTT
+250 ADEGKTP
-256 VASAGGSAGGEK
+256 VASAGTSASGEK
-268 AAVSSRDNSA
+268 AVATSRDNSA

-299 TTAAPEALAALDDAA
+299 ATAAQEALAALDEAA
-314 QAKGSASDVASKL
+314 QTEGVASDVASKL
-327 ESSGLESSRV
+327 ESGGG
-337 ETKPGAPTL
+337 ETKSGDPKL
-346 TTDQTNQLHALTAAV
+346 TTDNANQLHVLTAAN
-361 RHPNAGSGDAAAQL
+361 RHPSAGSGDVAAQL
-375 AQAGNDAVSQSRDR
+375 AQAGSDAASQSRDK
-389 SQLLSAVH
+389 SQLMSAVH

-450 FVVQQGNARELLEQ
+450 FVVQQGHARELLEQ

-490 GQQQS
+490 GQQHS

-501 QGEAREG
+501 QGEAHEG
-508 GNGWGH
+508 GGSWGH

>member
-13 SSEPKAPSSNSANGS
+13 SSEPKAPSTNPANGS

-36 DNQNSATSPAA
+36 DNQNSATSPT
-47 AATTRAEARAQAS
+47 ATSTSQAEARAQAS
-60 ANAEKNRAKSED
+60 AHAEKNRAKSEN

-77 EEATRQDEISAAAQ
+77 EEATRQDELSTAAPSD
-91 SESEQVAES
+91 SEPVVETEDSRDEVERSDASETKAE
-100 EGSLEEIERQDA
+100 EDADA
-112 AEAKV
+112 APSG
-117 ENDAA
+117 
-122 AVDPAL
+122 DPAL

-147 TTDADTLT
+147 TTEADGLT
-155 GEAQGAKSE
+155 SEAQLAKSE
-164 AANGGNGLPLA
+164 AANGGNALPLD
-175 AGSLTAAEVDA
+175 AGSSAASASDA
-186 DDELLTDEPLAAR
+186 DDELLTDEQLAAR
-199 ANSGA
+199 GKTGA
-204 TAEEGADSGSEVAGK
+204 TTDDGSA
-219 SPVTSAGGSTG
+219 A
-230 GEKTAVSS
+230 
-238 RDNSAE
+238 
-244 LGTDAT
+244 GTDA
-250 AEGKTT
+250 ADEGKTP
-256 VASAGGSAGGEK
+256 VASAGTSASGEK
-268 AAVSSRDNSA
+268 AVATSRDNSA

-299 TTAAPEALAALDDAA
+299 ATAAQEALAALDEAA
-314 QAKGSASDVASKL
+314 QTEGVASDVASKL
-327 ESSGLESSRV
+327 ESGGG
-337 ETKPGAPTL
+337 ETKSGDPTL
-346 TTDQTNQLHALTAAV
+346 TTDNANQLHVLTAAN
-361 RHPNAGSGDAAAQL
+361 RHPSAGSGDVAAQL
-375 AQAGNDAVSQSRDR
+375 AQAGSDAASQSRDK
-389 SQLLSAVH
+389 SQLMSAVH

-450 FVVQQGNARELLEQ
+450 FVVQQGHARELLEQ

-490 GQQQS
+490 GQQHS

-501 QGEAREG
+501 QGEAHEG
-508 GNGWGH
+508 GGSWGH

>member
-117 ENDAA
+117 EDDAA
-122 AVDPAL
+122 AADAAPAVDPAL

-204 TAEEGADSGSEVAGK
+204 TAEEGAAADSGSEDAGK

-230 GEKTAVSS
+230 GEK
-238 RDNSAE
+238 
-244 LGTDAT
+244 
-250 AEGKTT
+250 
-256 VASAGGSAGGEK
+256 
-268 AAVSSRDNSA
+268 AAAPPRDNSA

-450 FVVQQGNARELLEQ
+450 FVVQQGHARELLEQ

-490 GQQQS
+490 GQQHS

-501 QGEAREG
+501 QGEAHEG
-508 GNGWGH
+508 GGSWGH

>member
-13 SSEPKAPSSNSANGS
+13 SSEPKAPSTNPANGS

-36 DNQNSATSPAA
+36 DNQNSATSPT
-47 AATTRAEARAQAS
+47 ATSTSQAEARAQAS
-60 ANAEKNRAKSED
+60 AHAEKNRAKSEN

-77 EEATRQDEISAAAQ
+77 EEATRQDELSAAAPSD
-91 SESEQVAES
+91 SEPVAETEDSREEVERSDAS
-100 EGSLEEIERQDA
+100 ETKAEEDADA
-112 AEAKV
+112 APSG
-117 ENDAA
+117 
-122 AVDPAL
+122 DPAL

-147 TTDADTLT
+147 TTEADGLT
-155 GEAQGAKSE
+155 SEAQLAKSE
-164 AANGGNGLPLA
+164 AANGGNALPLEADSSA
-175 AGSLTAAEVDA
+175 ASASDA
-186 DDELLTDEPLAAR
+186 DDELLTDEQLAAR
-199 ANSGA
+199 GKTGA
-204 TAEEGADSGSEVAGK
+204 TTDDGSA
-219 SPVTSAGGSTG
+219 A
-230 GEKTAVSS
+230 
-238 RDNSAE
+238 
-244 LGTDAT
+244 GTDA
-250 AEGKTT
+250 ADEGKTP
-256 VASAGGSAGGEK
+256 VASAGTSASGEK
-268 AAVSSRDNSA
+268 AVATSRDNSA

-299 TTAAPEALAALDDAA
+299 ATAAQEALAALDEAA
-314 QAKGSASDVASKL
+314 QTEGVASDVASKL
-327 ESSGLESSRV
+327 ESGGG
-337 ETKPGAPTL
+337 ETKSGDPKL
-346 TTDQTNQLHALTAAV
+346 TTDNANQLHVLTAAN
-361 RHPNAGSGDAAAQL
+361 RHPSAGSGDVAAQL
-375 AQAGNDAVSQSRDR
+375 AQAGSDAASQSRDK
-389 SQLLSAVH
+389 SQLMSAVH

-450 FVVQQGNARELLEQ
+450 FVVQQGHARELLEQ

-490 GQQQS
+490 GQQHS

-501 QGEAREG
+501 QGEAHEG
-508 GNGWGH
+508 GGSWGH

>member
-13 SSEPKAPSSNSANGS
+13 SSEPKAPSANPANGS

-36 DNQNSATSPAA
+36 DNQNSATSPT
-47 AATTRAEARAQAS
+47 ATSTSQAEARAQAS
-60 ANAEKNRAKSED
+60 AHAEKNRAKSEN

-77 EEATRQDEISAAAQ
+77 EEATRQNELSAAAPSD
-91 SESEQVAES
+91 SEPVAETEDSREEVERSDAS
-100 EGSLEEIERQDA
+100 ETKAEEDADA
-112 AEAKV
+112 APSG
-117 ENDAA
+117 
-122 AVDPAL
+122 DPAL

-147 TTDADTLT
+147 TTEADGLT
-155 GEAQGAKSE
+155 SEAQLAKSE
-164 AANGGNGLPLA
+164 AANGGNALPLD
-175 AGSLTAAEVDA
+175 AGSSAASASDA
-186 DDELLTDEPLAAR
+186 DDELLTDEQLAAR
-199 ANSGA
+199 GKTGA
-204 TAEEGADSGSEVAGK
+204 TTDDGSA
-219 SPVTSAGGSTG
+219 A
-230 GEKTAVSS
+230 
-238 RDNSAE
+238 
-244 LGTDAT
+244 GTDA
-250 AEGKTT
+250 ADEGKTP
-256 VASAGGSAGGEK
+256 VASAGTSASGEK
-268 AAVSSRDNSA
+268 AVATSRDNSA

-299 TTAAPEALAALDDAA
+299 TAAAQEAIAALDDAA
-314 QAKGSASDVASKL
+314 QAKGVASDVADKL

>member
-77 EEATRQDEISAAAQ
+77 EEAARQDEISAAAQ

-100 EGSLEEIERQDA
+100 EGSLEEIGRQDA

-117 ENDAA
+117 EVEDDAA

-175 AGSLTAAEVDA
+175 ASSPTAAEVDA

-204 TAEEGADSGSEVAGK
+204 TAEEGAAADSGSEDAGK

-230 GEKTAVSS
+230 GEK
-238 RDNSAE
+238 
-244 LGTDAT
+244 
-250 AEGKTT
+250 
-256 VASAGGSAGGEK
+256 
-268 AAVSSRDNSA
+268 AAAPPRDNSA

-299 TTAAPEALAALDDAA
+299 TAAAQEAIAALDEAA
-314 QAKGSASDVASKL
+314 QAKGVASDVADKL
-327 ESSGLESSRV
+327 ESSGLESSGV
-337 ETKPGAPTL
+337 EIKPGDPTL

-389 SQLLSAVH
+389 SQLFSAVH

>member
-13 SSEPKAPSSNSANGS
+13 SSEPKAPSTNPANGS

-36 DNQNSATSPAA
+36 DNQNSATSPT
-47 AATTRAEARAQAS
+47 ATSTSQAEARAQAS
-60 ANAEKNRAKSED
+60 AHAEKNRAKSEN

-77 EEATRQDEISAAAQ
+77 EEATRQDELSAAAPSD
-91 SESEQVAES
+91 SEPVVETEDSREEVERSDASETKAE
-100 EGSLEEIERQDA
+100 EDADA
-112 AEAKV
+112 APSG
-117 ENDAA
+117 
-122 AVDPAL
+122 DPAL

-147 TTDADTLT
+147 TTEADGLT
-155 GEAQGAKSE
+155 SEAQLAKSE
-164 AANGGNGLPLA
+164 AANGGNALPLD
-175 AGSLTAAEVDA
+175 AGSSAASASDA
-186 DDELLTDEPLAAR
+186 DDELLTDEQLAAR
-199 ANSGA
+199 GKTGA
-204 TAEEGADSGSEVAGK
+204 TTDDGSA
-219 SPVTSAGGSTG
+219 A
-230 GEKTAVSS
+230 
-238 RDNSAE
+238 
-244 LGTDAT
+244 GTDA
-250 AEGKTT
+250 ADEGKTP
-256 VASAGGSAGGEK
+256 VASAGTSASGEK
-268 AAVSSRDNSA
+268 AVATSRDNSA

-299 TTAAPEALAALDDAA
+299 ATAAQEALAALDEAA
-314 QAKGSASDVASKL
+314 QTEGVASDVASKL
-327 ESSGLESSRV
+327 ESGGG
-337 ETKPGAPTL
+337 ETKSGDPTL
-346 TTDQTNQLHALTAAV
+346 TTDNANQLHVLTAAN
-361 RHPNAGSGDAAAQL
+361 RHPSAGSGDVAAQL
-375 AQAGNDAVSQSRDR
+375 AQAGSDAASQSRDK
-389 SQLLSAVH
+389 SQLMSAVH

>member
-13 SSEPKAPSSNSANGS
+13 SSEPKAPSTNPANGS

-36 DNQNSATSPAA
+36 DNQNSATSPT
-47 AATTRAEARAQAS
+47 ATSTSQAEARAQAS
-60 ANAEKNRAKSED
+60 AHAEKNRAKSEN

-77 EEATRQDEISAAAQ
+77 EEATRQDELSAAAPSD
-91 SESEQVAES
+91 SEPVVETEDSREEVERSDASETKAE
-100 EGSLEEIERQDA
+100 EDADA
-112 AEAKV
+112 APSG
-117 ENDAA
+117 
-122 AVDPAL
+122 DPAL

-147 TTDADTLT
+147 TTEADGLT
-155 GEAQGAKSE
+155 SEAQLAKSE
-164 AANGGNGLPLA
+164 AANGGNALPLD
-175 AGSLTAAEVDA
+175 AGSSAASASDA
-186 DDELLTDEPLAAR
+186 DDELLTDEQLAAR
-199 ANSGA
+199 GKTGATTEDGSGA
-204 TAEEGADSGSEVAGK
+204 
-219 SPVTSAGGSTG
+219 
-230 GEKTAVSS
+230 
-238 RDNSAE
+238 
-244 LGTDAT
+244 GTDA
-250 AEGKTT
+250 ADEGKTP
-256 VASAGGSAGGEK
+256 VASAGTSASGEK
-268 AAVSSRDNSA
+268 AVATSRDNSA

-299 TTAAPEALAALDDAA
+299 TTAAQEALAALDEAA
-314 QAKGSASDVASKL
+314 QTESVASDVASKL
-327 ESSGLESSRV
+327 ESGGR
-337 ETKPGAPTL
+337 ETKSGDPTL
-346 TTDQTNQLHALTAAV
+346 TTDNANQLHVLTAAN
-361 RHPNAGSGDAAAQL
+361 RHPSAGSGDVAAQL
-375 AQAGNDAVSQSRDR
+375 AQAGSDAASQSRDK
-389 SQLLSAVH
+389 SQLMSAVH

-450 FVVQQGNARELLEQ
+450 FVVQQGHARELLEQ

-490 GQQQS
+490 GQQHS

-501 QGEAREG
+501 QGEAHEG
-508 GNGWGH
+508 GGSWGH